1 MKKLIVFLLLLNF
14 IATMSVGYIIYD
26 NTLKQHQITIE
37 LPNEPEEIKF
47 KEDVYQGLGRLM
59 YGQNVLNLR
68 LLSLHHFV
76 KPHGDEIY
84 DNCPECQLEHPEI
97 VEDEKNNITS
107 NKGAKEW
114 NL

>member
-26 NTLKQHQITIE
+26 
-37 LPNEPEEIKF
+37 
-47 KEDVYQGLGRLM
+47 
-59 YGQNVLNLR
+59 
-68 LLSLHHFV
+68 
-76 KPHGDEIY
+76 GDEIY